1 MRGDA
6 VSAVDGGSQTVR
18 RDAAGRATIPELDG
32 VRGLAILLVLLFH
45 FQGVRPHLIPK
56 ALTYPMILGWS
67 GVDLFFVLSG
77 FLITGILVETREAEN
92 YFSSFYARRVLR
104 ILPLYLVA
112 VFLCFRVAVPLARL
126 GGVELDPAG
135 GLEPWF
141 WFHASNWPSAFGR
154 DFRPLSHFWSLSIEE
169 QFYLVWPVLVLWI
182 PPRRLGAACAL
193 LAAGS
198 CGLRCFAA
206 FRGAPPEALHRLT
219 VFRLDALAL
228 GGLAAWIVRS
238 PRALAWVR
246 LRLRRIAT
254 VAVLLVAATV
264 AVSRGAVSAPMTSL
278 GYTAFAVLYA
288 TLVFAAFD
296 RAGSR
301 SRLAGALRRPWLRS
315 FGRYS
320 YAMYVFHY
328 PIALYQASLFA
339 DWARGVSEPAQAGIW
354 VSSVVIGIGLSYAV
368 GVASWNLIEKRFL
381 ALKRFFVARTPAV
394 ALP

>member
-1 MRGDA
+1 MRGKA
-6 VSAVDGGSQTVR
+6 VSEVDGDSQTVR
-18 RDAAGRATIPELDG
+18 TDAAGRATIPELDG
-32 VRGLAILLVLLFH
+32 IRGVAILLVMLFH

-104 ILPLYLVA
+104 ILPLYLLA
-112 VFLCFRVAVPLARL
+112 VFLGFRVAAPLARL
-126 GGVELDPAG
+126 GGVELDPGG
-135 GLEPWF
+135 GLEPWY

-169 QFYLVWPVLVLWI
+169 QFYLVWPILVLWI

-193 LAAGS
+193 LAAAS
-198 CGLRCFAA
+198 CGLRCFAGLQ
-206 FRGAPPEALHRLT
+206 GAPPEALHRLT

-228 GGLAAWIVRS
+228 GGLVAWIVRS

-246 LRLRRIAT
+246 LRLRRIAV
-254 VAVLLVAATV
+254 VAVLLVV
-264 AVSRGAVSAPMTSL
+264 APVVVGRGALSAPMTSL
-278 GYTAFAVLYA
+278 GYTAFAVAYA

-296 RAGSR
+296 RAGS
-301 SRLAGALRRPWLRS
+301 SARLAAFLRRPWLRS

-328 PIALYQASLFA
+328 PIALSQASLLA
-339 DWARGVSEPAQAGIW
+339 DRARGLSEPAKAA
-354 VSSVVIGIGLSYAV
+354 SVVFGIGVSYAV
-368 GVASWNLIEKRFL
+368 GIASWNLIEKRFL

>member
-1 MRGDA
+1 MR
-6 VSAVDGGSQTVR
+6 SESPR
-18 RDAAGRATIPELDG
+18 RSRAAAGI
-32 VRGLAILLVLLFH
+32 
-45 FQGVRPHLIPK
+45 
-56 ALTYPMILGWS
+56 
-67 GVDLFFVLSG
+67 
-77 FLITGILVETREAEN
+77 
-92 YFSSFYARRVLR
+92 
-104 ILPLYLVA
+104 
-112 VFLCFRVAVPLARL
+112 
-126 GGVELDPAG
+126 ELDPGG

-169 QFYLVWPVLVLWI
+169 QFYLVWPLLVLWI

-193 LAAGS
+193 LAAAS

-228 GGLAAWIVRS
+228 GGLVAWIVRS

-246 LRLRRIAT
+246 LRLRRIAA
-254 VAVLLVAATV
+254 VAALLVV
-264 AVSRGAVSAPMTSL
+264 APVAIGRGALSPPMTSL
-278 GYTAFAVLYA
+278 GYTAFAVAYA

-296 RAGSR
+296 RAGSGTR
-301 SRLAGALRRPWLRS
+301 FADFLRRPWLRS

-328 PIALYQASLFA
+328 PIALFQASFFA
-339 DWARGVSEPAQAGIW
+339 DRARGASEPAKAGIW
-354 VSSVVIGIGLSYAV
+354 AASVVLGIGISYAA
-368 GVASWNLIEKRFL
+368 GIASWNLIEKRFL